1 MLGLMLK
8 SFLINDDIKAYENI
22 RKIATGQ
29 GEEYTTS
36 CLLKRIIKWLQ

>member
-8 SFLINDDIKAYENI
+8 SFLINDDIKACENI
-22 RKIATGQ
+22 KKVATGQ

-36 CLLKRIIKWLQ
+36 CLLKRIIKGLQ